1 MSNIL
6 ITGASSGFGLESA
19 KLFAAKGHNVV
30 ATMRN
35 TAAVTELDG
44 LPNVI
49 VTHLDVQDPESI
61 QTALNTAIDRF
72 GHIDAVVNN
81 AGFSLWGVF
90 ESLPRKKIQEQFD
103 VNVFGVMDVT
113 RAILPHFRARRK
125 GVIVNVS
132 SGAGV
137 FGLPMISAYN
147 ASKFALEGFSESLSY
162 ELLSQGI
169 VVKIV
174 EPGGV
179 LDTKFSQRL
188 AQEAA
193 EAPAAP
199 DDYAAFIAGTEEVF
213 AGLRAN
219 RLATSADVAKVIF
232 DAVTDGTTQ
241 LRYVATDDIK
251 PLVEARRSASEA
263 EYIEMMRGKFM
274 PRATG

>member
-35 TAAVTELDG
+35 ASAATELDG

-61 QTALNTAIDRF
+61 QAALNTAIERF

-174 EPGGV
+174 GPGGV
-179 LDTKFSQRL
+179 LDTQFSQRL
-188 AQEAA
+188 AREAA

-199 DDYAAFIAGTEEVF
+199 EDYADFIAGTEEVF

-219 RLATSADVAKVIF
+219 RLATSADVASVIF

-241 LRYVATDDIK
+241 LRYVATEDIK
-251 PLVEARRSASEA
+251 PLVHARRSSSED
-263 EYIEMMRGKFM
+263 EYLEMMRGKFM
-274 PRATG
+274 PRVAG

>member
-19 KLFAAKGHNVV
+19 KLFAANGHNVV

-35 TAAVTELDG
+35 TLAATELDG

-103 VNVFGVMDVT
+103 VNVFGVMHVT
-113 RAILPHFRARRK
+113 RAILPHFRARRQ

-179 LDTKFSQRL
+179 LDTQFSQRL
-188 AQEAA
+188 AREAA

-199 DDYAAFIAGTEEVF
+199 DDYADFIAGTEEVF

-219 RLATSADVAKVIF
+219 RLATSADVANVIF
-232 DAVTDGTTQ
+232 GAVTDGTTQ

-251 PLVEARRSASEA
+251 PLVDARRSTSEA
-263 EYIEMMRGKFM
+263 DYIEMMRGKFM
-274 PRATG
+274 PRVTG